1 MTRRAR
7 LQRREGVALITLA
20 GAAEAP
26 AGAGFDA
33 GLRAALAGA
42 LAACD
47 QDPELRAIVLRAGDG
62 GWPVAAEAAEDYAET
77 AGVPTL
83 GVLANRIATA
93 RVPVVAVLTGTI
105 AGGGLALAQA
115 SGLRMALSGTRF
127 AAPEAGIGLIPA
139 AGGLVRLAR
148 RAGAAAAL
156 DFVTAGR
163 GLDAQ
168 AAMRAGLC
176 DAVASEGAVESA
188 ALTEALR
195 VADSGAAPLP
205 PREGSVEDPVRYL
218 DGLEAARA
226 RLPEGPLA
234 AVFARAAEVIEAAA
248 LLPLSEALEFE
259 AVAYADLAGAE
270 LSAALRHVAAARR
283 AAAQIAGAPVV
294 GEVARVGS
302 VALWNQPDRLA
313 LALLGRGLRV
323 QLGATDPARIE
334 ASVRLIAEA
343 QEAALQA
350 GRVNAAKRDADWD
363 RLEPVAAPEAFGPAD
378 VMLAAPGAG
387 ELARLRAALPAGT
400 LVALEGGGA
409 GAELSFVRWPGLTE
423 IWAAA
428 PEPGAAL
435 HRLAAVLR
443 AEGGA
448 VVHARGLGGQLEA
461 AFLAAA
467 ERAVMAGAAP
477 AAVDAALT
485 GWGFAE
491 GPFARLDRIGLV
503 AGQGL
508 LAAAGRS
515 GGAYLAWL
523 GLEGRTGRAAGRGV
537 WLYEAGK
544 PPAPW
549 PDEAPVLEAL
559 RVEAGVAVRRLG
571 AAEIVARVLAEIAGA
586 GAAAL
591 QAGAAHR
598 AGDVDLAAI
607 AATGFPRHRG
617 GPLFQ
622 ADRTGLLALRKR
634 LRALVDEG
642 APEPVTLLDVLIR
655 NGRRFGELDG

>member
-1 MTRRAR
+1 MTKRAR

-26 AGAGFDA
+26 VGAGFDA

-47 QDPELRAIVLRAGDG
+47 QDPDLRAIVLRAGEG
-62 GWPVAAEAAEDYAET
+62 GWPVAAEVPGDYADT
-77 AGVPTL
+77 AEAPPL
-83 GVLANRIATA
+83 GALASRIAAA

-115 SGLRMALSGTRF
+115 AGLRMALAGTRF
-127 AAPEAGIGLIPA
+127 VAPEAGLGLIPA

-148 RAGAAAAL
+148 RAGAVATL
-156 DFVTAGR
+156 DFVAG
-163 GLDAQ
+163 GKVLDAQ

-176 DAVASEGAVESA
+176 DAVASEGAIESA

-195 VADSGAAPLP
+195 VADAGAAPLP
-205 PREGSVEDPVRYL
+205 PREGSVEDPARYL
-218 DGLEAARA
+218 DGLAAARA

-234 AVFARAAEVIEAAA
+234 TVFARAAEVIEAAA

-259 AVAYADLAGAE
+259 AVAYADLALAE
-270 LSAALRHVAAARR
+270 LSAALGHVGAARR
-283 AAAQIAGAPVV
+283 AAAQIAGAPVA
-294 GEVARVGS
+294 GEVPRVGA
-302 VALWNQPDRLA
+302 VALWNQPDRIA
-313 LALLGRGLRV
+313 LGLLGRGLRV
-323 QLGATDPARIE
+323 QVGATEPARIE
-334 ASVRLIAEA
+334 ASVRAIAEA

-363 RLEPVAAPEAFGPAD
+363 RLEPVVAPDGFAPAD
-378 VMLAAPGAG
+378 LLLAAPQEG

-400 LVALEGGGA
+400 LLALEGGGA
-409 GAELSFVRWPGLTE
+409 GAELSFARWPGLAE
-423 IWAAA
+423 VWAAA

-448 VVHARGLGGQLEA
+448 VVHTRALGARLEA
-461 AFLAAA
+461 ALLAAA

-477 AAVDAALT
+477 AAVDAALI

-491 GPFARLDRIGLV
+491 GPFARLDRIGLA
-503 AGQGL
+503 AGQRL
-508 LAAAGRS
+508 LAAAGRT

-523 GLEGRTGRAAGRGV
+523 GLEERTGRAAGRGV
-537 WLYEAGK
+537 WLYAPGK

-559 RVEAGVAVRRLG
+559 RIEAGVVPRRLT
-571 AAEIVARVLAEIAGA
+571 AAEIVARVLAELAGE

-591 QAGAAHR
+591 QAGGAHR
-598 AGDVDLAAI
+598 AGDVDLVAI

-622 ADRTGLLALRKR
+622 ADRAGLLALRKQ
-634 LRALVDEG
+634 LRALVAEG